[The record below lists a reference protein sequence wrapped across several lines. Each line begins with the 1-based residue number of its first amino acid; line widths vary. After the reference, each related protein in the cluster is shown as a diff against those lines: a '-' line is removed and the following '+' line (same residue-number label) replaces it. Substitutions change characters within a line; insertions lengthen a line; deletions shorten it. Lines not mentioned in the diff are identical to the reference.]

1 VSTTETKQQ
10 YKVIGKRPV
19 RHDGV
24 DKVTGRAVYGADVQL
39 PGMLYGKVLRSP
51 HAHAR
56 IKSIR
61 TDKALAL
68 EGVKAIVTAAD
79 LPDSAGRSANLGEL
93 GEVPL
98 QHISH
103 NVLASGKALY
113 QGHAIAAV
121 AATSSHLAEEALDLI
136 EVEYEVL
143 PPVLEVLEAMQE
155 NATLLHDDLFTM
167 ELGQKS
173 NRASNVASHQTFQ
186 RGDIKAGFASADHIL
201 EHEYRSA
208 TVHQGYIE
216 PHAATAVWS
225 ADGHVT
231 LWCTTQGAFSMRTCV
246 HQVLGI
252 PVSKL
257 KVIPTEIGGGFGG
270 KIPAYGEP
278 VAALLARKARRPVK
292 VVMDR
297 TEVFLATGP
306 TSGSYVK
313 LKMGVKRDGRIVA
326 AEAMLAYEG
335 GAFPGAI
342 VGAGGLCLLAPYK
355 IDNFVIDMYDVVV
368 NKPKT
373 AAYRA
378 PGAPNS
384 EHATEAMI
392 DEFCDLLKM
401 DPLEFRLKNAAKE
414 GDVQANDVRYPRI
427 GCIETLEAA
436 RASEHYRSKLT
447 GPNRGRG
454 VAAGYWMNAGLT
466 SSVVARLNADG
477 TVTLGEG
484 STDIG
489 GTRTSVA
496 MQLAES
502 LGIRAEDVIPSV
514 VDTDSVGYTEVTGGS
529 RVTYATGYAAY
540 EAGQALRR
548 QLLEQAGKLWKVE
561 PERVVFEDGVF
572 RDRDDAAKNIRLPE
586 LAETL
591 AHRGIDI
598 GSRITITPQKVGG
611 AFGVHI
617 ADIEVDPETGKVTIL
632 RYTAVQDVGK
642 AIHPSYVEGQMQ
654 GGVVQ
659 GIGWALNEE
668 YVYNAEGRMLNASF
682 LDYRMP
688 TSLDLPMIETI
699 IVEVPN
705 PGHPYGVRGV
715 GEVPIVPPLATIAN
729 AIAHATGVRL
739 YEVPMSPPR
748 VVKAMQASAGKA

>member
-1 VSTTETKQQ
+1 VSTTETKQE

-24 DKVTGRAVYGADVQL
+24 DKVTGRAIYGADVQL

-68 EGVKAIVTAAD
+68 EGVKAVVTAAD

-121 AATSSHLAEEALDLI
+121 AATSTHLAEEALDLI

-143 PPVLEVLEAMQE
+143 PPVLEVLQAMQE

-173 NRASNVASHQTFQ
+173 NRPSNVASHQTFQ
-186 RGDIKAGFASADHIL
+186 RGDIKAGFAKADHVL
-201 EHEYRSA
+201 EREYRSA

-216 PHAATAVWS
+216 PHAATALWN

-326 AEAMLAYEG
+326 AKATLAYEA
-335 GAFPGAI
+335 GAFPGSI

-355 IDNFVIDMYDVVV
+355 IDNFLIDMYDVVV

-466 SSVVARLNADG
+466 SSVVARLNSDG

-548 QLLEQAGKLWKVE
+548 QLLEQAGKLWKVDT
-561 PERVVFEDGVF
+561 ERVLFEDGVF
-572 RDRDDAAKNIRLPE
+572 CDREDAARKISLPE

-591 AHRGIDI
+591 AHRGVDI
-598 GSRITITPQKVGG
+598 SSRVTMTPQKAGG

-617 ADIEVDPETGKVTIL
+617 ADVEVDPETGKVTIL

-705 PGHPYGVRGV
+705 PGHPYGVRGA
-715 GEVPIVPPLATIAN
+715 GEVPIVPPLAAVAN

-739 YEVPMSPPR
+739 YDVPMSPPR
-748 VVKAMQASAGKA
+748 VMKAMQAKK

>member
-1 VSTTETKQQ
+1 MSTTETKQQ

-68 EGVKAIVTAAD
+68 EGVKAVVTAAD

-103 NVLASGKALY
+103 NILASGKALY

-143 PPVLEVLEAMQE
+143 PPVLEVLQAMQE

-167 ELGQKS
+167 ELGEKS
-173 NRASNVASHQTFQ
+173 KRPSNVASHQTFR
-186 RGDIKAGFASADHIL
+186 RGDVKAGFAAADHIL

-342 VGAGGLCLLAPYK
+342 VGAGGLCLLAPYN
-355 IDNFVIDMYDVVV
+355 IENFVIDMYDVVV

-427 GCIETLEAA
+427 GFIETLEAA

-548 QLLEQAGKLWKVE
+548 QLLEQAGKIWKVE
-561 PERVVFEDGVF
+561 PERVLFEDGVF
-572 RDRDDAAKNIRLPE
+572 RDRDDATKKITLPE

-591 AHRGIDI
+591 AHRGVDI
-598 GSRITITPQKVGG
+598 GSRITITPQKAGG

-617 ADIEVDPETGKVTIL
+617 ADVEVDPDTGKVTIL

-739 YEVPMSPPR
+739 YELPMSPPR
-748 VVKAMQASAGKA
+748 VVKAMQAKMK